1 MRKVAAIIIPILAC
15 FFVGLT
21 ASYFQADAI
30 KTWYPL
36 LNKPDLTP
44 PNIVFPI
51 AWGII
56 YLCMGISIGI
66 IFLSN
71 SIKKKELIKLFCIQ
85 LFSNFAWSILFFYMQ
100 NPLLG
105 FIDIL
110 ILDISVTMYAIKS
123 YPIRKVS
130 SLLFLPYI
138 IWIYF
143 ATYLNGYILLYN

>member
-71 SIKKKELIKLFCIQ
+71 SIKKKELIKLFLYPAIFQ
-85 LFSNFAWSILFFYMQ
+85 LCME
-100 NPLLG
+100 
-105 FIDIL
+105 
-110 ILDISVTMYAIKS
+110 
-123 YPIRKVS
+123 YPV
-130 SLLFLPYI
+130 
-138 IWIYF
+138 
-143 ATYLNGYILLYN
+143 LLYAKSFVGIHRYSYSRHQCNNVCN